1 MAMALPHRSCNSLV
15 MTSGKVAKEAEPSP
29 RLTRRQRKADALRRQ
44 ALSPLR
50 ILLMVLALPI
60 TTGMIAIGVYLRV
73 SDYERHEAVVHLVA
87 LAGCDAVGMLG
98 FGPFRE
104 GGPGYHKR
112 NDPDG
117 DGVACGSFALQQQ
130 RNVAMPGR
138 NTESTSQSIEPPKQ
152 RTVGTAKFLKP

>member
-1 MAMALPHRSCNSLV
+1 MALPHTGITTFDMR
-15 MTSGKVAKEAEPSP
+15 TGKPTEEGDLSP
-29 RLTRRQRKADALRRQ
+29 RLTRRQRRADALRRR

-50 ILLMVLALPI
+50 ILFMVLALPL

-73 SDYERHEAVVHLVA
+73 SEFERHEAVIHLVA

-117 DGVACGSFALQQQ
+117 DGVACGSIGLQQP
-130 RNVAMPGR
+130 RNVAMPG
-138 NTESTSQSIEPPKQ
+138 NTPSNPQNIQTPKQ

>member
-1 MAMALPHRSCNSLV
+1 MALPHTGCKTGG
-15 MTSGKVAKEAEPSP
+15 MTTGKPTKDTDPNP
-29 RLTRRQRKADALRRQ
+29 RLARRQRRADALRRQ

-50 ILLMVLALPI
+50 ILLMVLALPL

-73 SDYERHEAVVHLVA
+73 SDYERHEAVIHLVA

-117 DGVACGSFALQQQ
+117 DGVACGSFDLQRP
-130 RNVAMPGR
+130 RNVAMPG
-138 NTESTSQSIEPPKQ
+138 NTQSDSQNLQTPKQ